1 MPSALDLERA
11 TRIAEEYLERLN
23 TNGEFQVVLHRG
35 LTLEHEFGWVFFWGP
50 SDPLILVAGN
60 APLIV
65 DRKDGSIHVTGTAY
79 PTERYVENYARVG
92 RTYPFAVPE
101 YLVILA
107 GWKPG
112 MLKVSLTKI
121 IRSSTGRELAEA
133 KNCTDEVL
141 AGRSVTLTF
150 PTATAADKFCAD
162 AQRLGALARR
172 ETRYH

>member
-1 MPSALDLERA
+1 MSSGLDLERA

-23 TNGEFQVVLHRG
+23 SNSEFQVILHREQ
-35 LTLEHEFGWVFFWGP
+35 TMECEFGWVFFWGP
-50 SDPLILVAGN
+50 SDPLLLVAGN

-65 DRKDGSIHVTGTAY
+65 DRKDGLIHETGTAY
-79 PTERYVENYARVG
+79 PAEQYIESYARVG
-92 RTYPFAVPE
+92 RTYPFALPE
-101 YLVILA
+101 HLVILE

-112 MLKVSLTKI
+112 LLKISLTKI
-121 IRSSTGRELAEA
+121 IRSSTGRGLADA

-150 PTATAADKFCAD
+150 PTATDADGFCAD

-172 ETRYH
+172 DTRYH

>member
-1 MPSALDLERA
+1 MSSALDLERA

-23 TNGEFQVVLHRG
+23 ANGEFEVILHRR
-35 LTLEHEFGWVFFWGP
+35 LTMEREFGWVFFWGP

-65 DRKDGSIHVTGTAY
+65 DRKDGLIHVTGTAY
-79 PTERYVENYARVG
+79 PTEQYIESYARVG

-101 YLVILA
+101 HLVILA

-112 MLKVSLTKI
+112 MLKISLMKI
-121 IRSSTGRELAEA
+121 IRSSTGRGLAET
-133 KNCTDEVL
+133 KNCVDEVL

-150 PTATAADKFCAD
+150 PTATDADKFCAD